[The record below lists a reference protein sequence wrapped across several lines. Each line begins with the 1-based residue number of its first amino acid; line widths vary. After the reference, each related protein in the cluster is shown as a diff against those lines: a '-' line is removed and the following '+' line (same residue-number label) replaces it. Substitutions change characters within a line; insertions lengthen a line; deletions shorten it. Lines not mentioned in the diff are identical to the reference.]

1 MEVSGDEKPPAIEG
15 KYKTSSYAAI
25 LGKVSPLENY
35 MKFMSSASLQKM
47 FSVQRGQTIVPCLGA
62 PSNGDHSSQL

>member
-1 MEVSGDEKPPAIEG
+1 MQL
-15 KYKTSSYAAI
+15 YW
-25 LGKVSPLENY
+25 GKVSPLENY

>member
-25 LGKVSPLENY
+25 LGKGIPLRKLHEVY
-35 MKFMSSASLQKM
+35 VFGFTSEE
-47 FSVQRGQTIVPCLGA
+47 V
-62 PSNGDHSSQL
+62 